1 MRLYECLGMDKTFSD
16 MLKCLL
22 YTFFLLINLNWDF
35 VIILTALIVIDMFFG
50 VVKSLFLDR
59 TISVKTFL
67 SGLCVKLMFLIIPMV
82 VAVLGM
88 ALGWDFKFF
97 VDLAIRALVVNE
109 SLSIISNAI
118 SIKKKEEVKNIDI
131 VSMFLNFIRKNAVEN
146 FVKLISIPIEQEKK
160 KKDE

>member
-50 VVKSLFLDR
+50 VVKSLFLHR
-59 TISVKTFL
+59 NISVKTFL

-88 ALGWDFKFF
+88 AIAGVGWKIQ
-97 VDLAIRALVVNE
+97 LNRTEQLE
-109 SLSIISNAI
+109 SLLSESQKNERLLQGKIISC
-118 SIKKKEEVKNIDI
+118 KEEAQKDAIQSVY
-131 VSMFLNFIRKNAVEN
+131 EN
-146 FVKLISIPIEQEKK
+146 MEMIKRCEM
-160 KKDE
+160 

>member
-1 MRLYECLGMDKTFSD
+1 
-16 MLKCLL
+16 
-22 YTFFLLINLNWDF
+22 
-35 VIILTALIVIDMFFG
+35 
-50 VVKSLFLDR
+50 
-59 TISVKTFL
+59 
-67 SGLCVKLMFLIIPMV
+67 MV

-118 SIKKKEEVKNIDI
+118 SIKKKEEVKNVDI
-131 VSMFLNFIRKNAVEN
+131 VSMFLNFIRKNAVDN

-160 KKDE
+160 EKR